1 MNFRQE
7 DTILRDL
14 IALEGSRAATTM
26 INAAIHDLR
35 EAKHRWE
42 RAYTF
47 GSCEADRQAR
57 RAIAK
62 MRIALSAWEIQV
74 GSAVGDELTELEQM
88 EAARLMGDEI

>member
-1 MNFRQE
+1 MNCKRE
-7 DTILRDL
+7 DAILRDL
-14 IALEGSRAATTM
+14 VAREGPMTAMPM
-26 INAAIHDLR
+26 IDAAIHGLR